1 MRVSSLR
8 CATACRGTRAATT
21 LRAINMNDLALVWP
35 VFRDLNQSGAHGIL
49 ANVLPFLC
57 VAFIASHYMIKKSG
71 LPKGAWLLLWK
82 CLRHRSLQSLD
93 PITENKVLI

>member
-1 MRVSSLR
+1 
-8 CATACRGTRAATT
+8 
-21 LRAINMNDLALVWP
+21 MNDLALVWP

-93 PITENKVLI
+93 PITENKVLIATNKKMEMVRHDHIPTESDIEL